1 MFKRLYTSFVTPFQE
16 ALKEWDNRKEKSIKA
31 LGSTPVYDRYDPK
44 YGLHDEPKVEE
55 EKND

>member
-1 MFKRLYTSFVTPFQE
+1 MFNYFKSAWQE
-16 ALKEWDNRKEKSIKA
+16 ILDALKAWDNRKEQSIKA
-31 LGSTPVYDRYDPK
+31 VGSTPVYDRYDPK

>member
-55 EKND
+55 KND